1 MTSSRKPNSCDSAES
16 ATVWRPHNPDTP
28 QDPRQ
33 ADREATR
40 NSPELPK
47 RRQGS
52 RRNLCR
58 QPHAPMLYR
67 AYFAVMRM
75 SQGMGEVANEGVR
88 PNAIPSSK
96 AQTNASDGPFPI
108 YIDRALVRLGAPTRV
123 HKPSQ
128 AALRHDP
135 SIERHRC
142 TPGAQGAQDSE
153 DSMLTAQCR
162 KTPRNR
168 SARPSKA
175 GHSSAHRQNR
185 YAARVAN

>member
-1 MTSSRKPNSCDSAES
+1 MRHCGGRITRTRHKIHVRQIARQRTTAPNCRRGGKGHVAIFVASPMPQCNTGRILQSCACHED
-16 ATVWRPHNPDTP
+16 
-28 QDPRQ
+28 
-33 ADREATR
+33 
-40 NSPELPK
+40 
-47 RRQGS
+47 
-52 RRNLCR
+52 
-58 QPHAPMLYR
+58 
-67 AYFAVMRM
+67 
-75 SQGMGEVANEGVR
+75 MGEVANEGVR

-108 YIDRALVRLGAPTRV
+108 HIDRALVRLGAPTRV

-142 TPGAQGAQDSE
+142 TPCAQGAQDSE

-185 YAARVAN
+185 DAARVANYERE